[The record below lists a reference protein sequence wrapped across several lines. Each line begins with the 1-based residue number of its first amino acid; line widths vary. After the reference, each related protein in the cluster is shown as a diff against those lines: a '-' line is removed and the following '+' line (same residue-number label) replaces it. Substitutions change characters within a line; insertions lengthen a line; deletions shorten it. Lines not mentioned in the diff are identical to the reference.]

1 MNDKQHTLTSFDEKL
16 TELADKMVE
25 MGAAVRVSVELAGQ
39 ALVKPEED
47 VLTAVRENDKL
58 INDFDE
64 EIQQKATETIA
75 LMNPM
80 AVDLRFVTSAL
91 RISVALER
99 AGDITKAITKRM
111 VRLKV
116 DLPDEARDKMQEM
129 IPIVLGMYD
138 EALEAVRTRSTKK
151 ATAVWKRD
159 EEADDLCTEVFAV
172 MKQQMKGNPDIA
184 HRMVDIMMAAKN
196 FERLADYAT
205 NIAKTV
211 HYVESGDYPRKKEIL

>member
-1 MNDKQHTLTSFDEKL
+1 MSDKQHTLTNFDEKL

-25 MGAAVRVSVELAGQ
+25 MGAAVRVSVELAGK
-39 ALVKPEED
+39 ALVHADED
-47 VLTAVRENDKL
+47 ILKAVRKNDDV
-58 INDFDE
+58 INAFDE

-116 DLPDEARDKMQEM
+116 DLPEDAREKMQEM

-159 EEADDLCTEVFAV
+159 EEADDLCSEVFAV
-172 MKQQMKGNPDIA
+172 MKKQMKGNPEVA

-211 HYVESGDYPRKKEIL
+211 HYVESGDYPRKKDVL